1 MSIFEWDIAI
11 FYGNGH
17 ARALRSIKRPQTS
30 KSNYIHTGVTEELQN
45 CLESQKRTIIHIE
58 QDDALSDQQHESH
71 MIIPRM
77 KARLE
82 SRKGCGYFESERE

>member
-1 MSIFEWDIAI
+1 MATPPPTDTTSLDKTV
-11 FYGNGH
+11 G
-17 ARALRSIKRPQTS
+17 KREELLSDTAMTILTQL
-30 KSNYIHTGVTEELQN
+30 KELQN

-82 SRKGCGYFESERE
+82 SRKGCGYFES